1 MAQAIYKVVKEFEHD
16 GVMRKLGEE
25 LALGAREGDTL
36 IKQHLV
42 TEGRFLDP
50 ADPKDA
56 KLIEEVKSRRGEKHD
71 EMTAREEERDAEKE
85 VNLEKKDEDEAK
97 EKAEKEEKENAEK
110 EGGEVTDESQAD
122 LEAGLDEQPEGGDD
136 TVDESEVTTED
147 AVPTEEAK
155 PVTKRKGL
163 LG

>member
-25 LALGAREGDTL
+25 LALSAREGDTL

-85 VNLEKKDEDEAK
+85 VNLEQKDEDEAK
-97 EKAEKEEKENAEK
+97 EKEEKENAEK
-110 EGGEVTDESQAD
+110 EGGEVSDESQAD
-122 LEAGLDEQPEGGDD
+122 LEAGPDAQPEGGDD
-136 TVDESEVTTED
+136 TVDESKVTTED

-163 LG
+163 LR

>member
-1 MAQAIYKVVKEFEHD
+1 MAQAIYEVVKEFDHE

-25 LALGAREGDTL
+25 LALSDREGDTL
-36 IKQHLV
+36 IKQRLV

-97 EKAEKEEKENAEK
+97 DKAEKEAKENADIQ
-110 EGGEVTDESQAD
+110 TDPD
-122 LEAGLDEQPEGGDD
+122 PDPQPEGGDD
-136 TVDESEVTTED
+136 EAVEEVTTED
-147 AVPTEEAK
+147 AVLTEEAK

>member
-1 MAQAIYKVVKEFEHD
+1 
-16 GVMRKLGEE
+16 MRKLGKE
-25 LALGAREGDTL
+25 LALSDREGDTL
-36 IKQHLV
+36 IKQRLV

-56 KLIEEVKSRRGEKHD
+56 ELIAEIKTRRGEKHD

-97 EKAEKEEKENAEK
+97 EKADIQ
-110 EGGEVTDESQAD
+110 TDPDPEAD
-122 LEAGLDEQPEGGDD
+122 PQPEGGDD
-136 TVDESEVTTED
+136 IVDGLDEVEVTTED
-147 AVPTEEAK
+147 EKEK

-163 LG
+163 IG